1 MLKEG
6 GKKAK
11 DIALGLAPKAIKSKK
26 DSDSSAMELDA
37 KERNSRG

>member
-11 DIALGLAPKAIKSKK
+11 DIALGIAPKVTKSKK
-26 DSDSSAMELDA
+26 DSDSSAMDLDA
-37 KERNSRG
+37 KVRNSRG